1 MIIILIKINQK
12 QNNQSILKLKLKNRI
27 FLISLMYKIL
37 MLASLAKFKARKSK
51 SLQINKSFRNLKY
64 K

>member
-27 FLISLMYKIL
+27 FLIRLMYKIL

-51 SLQINKSFRNLKY
+51 SLQINK
-64 K
+64 

>member
-37 MLASLAKFKARKSK
+37 MLASIAKLKARKSK